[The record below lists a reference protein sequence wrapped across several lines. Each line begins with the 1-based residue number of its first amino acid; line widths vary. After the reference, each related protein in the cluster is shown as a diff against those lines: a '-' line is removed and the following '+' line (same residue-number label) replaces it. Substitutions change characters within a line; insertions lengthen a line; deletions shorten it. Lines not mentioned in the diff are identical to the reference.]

1 MDDEDLA
8 ARKHGAA
15 HDPAFPARREA
26 AYAEI
31 VGALDRA
38 LSAKGY
44 VLKGTTWTRLLP
56 EGRSA
61 VHLQR
66 SRYGWDVQ
74 IILRVLTLDGEP
86 PAHPDW
92 PGDEDMTLARFGG
105 GGGGGGEDPG
115 RLAFL
120 DVLEK
125 PACLVRAIDILVEE
139 ALPWMETMH
148 NPPV

>member
-15 HDPAFPARREA
+15 NDPAFPARREA
-26 AYAEI
+26 AFGDI

-38 LSAKGY
+38 LTAKGY

-56 EGRSA
+56 EGRTA

-74 IILRVLTLDGEP
+74 IILRLLTAAGDP
-86 PAHPDW
+86 PTHPDW
-92 PGDEDMTLARFGG
+92 PEEGEVTLVRFGG
-105 GGGGGGEDPG
+105 GDGEDPG

-125 PACLVRAIDILVEE
+125 PACLVRAVEILIEE
-139 ALPWMETMH
+139 ALPWLETMH
-148 NPPV
+148 FSPS